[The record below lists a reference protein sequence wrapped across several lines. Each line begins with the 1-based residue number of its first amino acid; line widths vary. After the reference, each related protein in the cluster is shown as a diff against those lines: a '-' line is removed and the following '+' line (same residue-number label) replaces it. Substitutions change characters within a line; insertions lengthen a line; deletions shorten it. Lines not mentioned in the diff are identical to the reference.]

1 MIWRSLICFSLA
13 FSWCFG
19 ATVRGQITL
28 TNISR
33 HHAKHADASGV
44 VVWLES
50 APGEEPLPQAA
61 PIRAQM
67 LQKNKAFL
75 PHVLAVTVGSVI
87 DFPNDDPIFHNAFSN
102 YNGQIFDIGLYPPGS
117 SRSVKFRRAGV
128 VRVFCNIH
136 SFMSAVIVVLPSPFY
151 AESHE
156 DGSFEIS
163 NVPRGTYRMEFYYE
177 KATEQTLDRLTRTVT
192 VTVTDA
198 TEDVGSI
205 AISESG
211 YLPIPHLN
219 KFGKQYPETTDLE
232 AYPGARP

>member
-13 FSWCFG
+13 LTCCAG
-19 ATVRGQITL
+19 ATIRGEVAL
-28 TNISR
+28 TNVSG
-33 HHAKHADASGV
+33 HHAKHVDASGV
-44 VVWLES
+44 VIWLE
-50 APGEEPLPQAA
+50 ALPGEAPLPQPT

-67 LQKNKAFL
+67 LQKNKTFL
-75 PHVLAVTVGSVI
+75 PHVLAVPAGSVI

-117 SRSVKFRRAGV
+117 SRSVKFRRVGV

-136 SFMSAVIVVLPSPFY
+136 SFMSAVIVVLPSPYY
-151 AESHE
+151 AESNE
-156 DGSFEIS
+156 DGSFEVT
-163 NVPRGTYRMEFYYE
+163 NVPKGTYRMEVYYE
-177 KATEQTLDRLTRTVT
+177 KATEQTLSALARTVT
-192 VTVTDA
+192 VTGA
-198 TEDVGSI
+198 TEDIGSI

-219 KFGKQYPETTDLE
+219 KFGKQYPETTDPE